1 MYNKIKIFLPILLA
15 IFCLTLNFGC
25 EAAGTEGGYLVGYE
39 TENVPKP
46 ASVSWWSTLAYLLSL
61 VAVFAVVVTLAYF
74 TAKFIGGRFNAAR
87 SSGGGRV
94 LENLPLGPNRSVCV
108 VKIAGRVFLLGV
120 TENNITLLSEITDD
134 EEIETLQENAP
145 ENGFVKDFG
154 TFSELVQK
162 LQPPFRKK

>member
-134 EEIETLQENAP
+134 QEIETLQENAP
-145 ENGFVKDFG
+145 ENFLVKDFG

-162 LQPPFRKK
+162 IQPPFRKK

>member
-1 MYNKIKIFLPILLA
+1 MYTRLKIFLPILLA
-15 IFCLTLNFGC
+15 LLFVTLNISC
-25 EAAGTEGGYLVGYE
+25 DAAGTDGGYLAGYDTE
-39 TENVPKP
+39 TVPKP
-46 ASVSWWSTLAYLLSL
+46 TAVSWWSTLAYLLSL
-61 VAVFAVVVTLAYF
+61 VAVFAVVVVLAYF
-74 TAKFIGGRFNAAR
+74 TAKFIGGRFNSAR

-145 ENGFVKDFG
+145 SDIFPQNFS
-154 TFSELVQK
+154 TLSELVQK
-162 LQPPFRKK
+162 IQPPFKKK

>member
-1 MYNKIKIFLPILLA
+1 MYSGIKIFLPILIALL
-15 IFCLTLNFGC
+15 CVTLNFGC
-25 EAAGTEGGYLVGYE
+25 EAAGTEGGYLAGYE

-46 ASVSWWSTLAYLLSL
+46 TSVSWWSTLAYLLSL
-61 VAVFAVVVTLAYF
+61 VAVFAVVIILAYF

-120 TENNITLLSEITDD
+120 TESNITLLGEITDN

-145 ENGFVKDFG
+145 EDIFSKDFG

>member
-1 MYNKIKIFLPILLA
+1 MYNHLKIFLPILLVL
-15 IFCLTLNFGC
+15 FCLTLNFGC
-25 EAAGTEGGYLVGYE
+25 EAAPTEGGYLAGYD

-61 VAVFAVVVTLAYF
+61 IAVFAVVVILAYV

-94 LENLPLGPNRSVCV
+94 LENLTLGPNRSVCV